1 MRRCEV
7 PGLIVL
13 VGGQVVEGM
22 VGAGGMVKSLM
33 PRCWQAAISSVRER
47 AALRPTDASE
57 ERAQPRP
64 SHREYHAQ
72 RVLASFGPTTPGTQA
87 PGRGPVS
94 SSSSRC
100 ASPRF
105 RIWLTP
111 RRQRP
116 APNRWQH
123 PRRGYPVGGRTQRRA
138 PRRRLW
144 LNLGSGASSRT
155 CLNLTRFCGTGRT
168 SSKYGELTYMVAS
181 FPC

>member
-7 PGLIVL
+7 PGLIVF

-47 AALRPTDASE
+47 AALRPADASE

-111 RRQRP
+111 PEATPSAKPMATPKARLSRRRPNAAPSP
-116 APNRWQH
+116 APTAMAE
-123 PRRGYPVGGRTQRRA
+123 PGFGRFFSDMPKPNPTLRY
-138 PRRRLW
+138 
-144 LNLGSGASSRT
+144 GAYQ
-155 CLNLTRFCGTGRT
+155 L
-168 SSKYGELTYMVAS
+168 EIW
-181 FPC
+181 